1 MLKKS
6 WQTLRNLKKSEQNK
20 GLLFEDP
27 DFSPEDALPNANS
40 DIKWLR
46 PHEIVSNPE
55 FFTDGQ
61 SRFDV
66 VQGAIADC
74 WLLAAVATISMCDGL
89 FFRVVPPDQGFSKK
103 ESYAGVFYFHFWRYG
118 EWIEVVVDDRL
129 PTYNKSLILM
139 HSKDGNEFWSAL
151 LEKAY
156 AKIYGSYNAIQFGYT
171 SEAIQDMSGGL
182 TEYFELDNPP
192 PNLLEMIIRGLNKN
206 SIFGCSY
213 NKEMPSEV
221 IECPEEE
228 IKEMP
233 LKLCEGPL
241 EDTKKESILTDDNKE
256 EYKPGNDVK
265 EEARPLGK
273 VKEESRT
280 VENVKEESE
289 PTKNVKE
296 ESGPAKN
303 VKEESSPTEDVKDD
317 FRPVEK
323 VKEESIPT
331 ENAKEE
337 STEVTICHTESV
349 RTDGIVM
356 QHAYSINGVCKIKTK
371 EKTVALLRLRNPW
384 GKMEWNQAW
393 SDGSKEWDLVSPEVR
408 EKIKLNFDE
417 DGEFWME
424 LGDFMAK
431 FCYLDVCHLDPLLIT
446 DVSFESTNSQ
456 VNWMMSTYHGTLK
469 QQSPDDKE
477 FQDEYRFKLDD
488 LVPGEDLTIVIAVMQ
503 KYRRENSLAMMG
515 LAFAVCEGTCSLKVS
530 PGEYSIVSVAY
541 SEIDFMIR
549 VYTNGFIC
557 SEQGSVSEVESRDKI
572 FC

>member
-1 MLKKS
+1 MRNKNLWMVATKSSGLAYKIMIPIYGMSIGRGLMVPNLHTLNGMLAILSLIPLLDILVLIWLVVTVHILIIMFIGKILIGIVQFQFHSYGIRISNAKEIMANS
-6 WQTLRNLKKSEQNK
+6 SKFEQIRAECISAN
-20 GLLFEDP
+20 P
-27 DFSPEDALPNANS
+27 DFSPKDALPNASS

-66 VQGAIADC
+66 VQGSIADC

-89 FFRVVPPDQGFSKK
+89 FFHVVPPDQGFSKK
-103 ESYAGVFYFHFWRYG
+103 EGYAGVFHFHFWRYG
-118 EWIEVVVDDRL
+118 EWVEVVVDDRL
-129 PTYNKSLILM
+129 PTYNKSLIFM

-182 TEYFELDNPP
+182 TECFELDNPP
-192 PNLLEMIIRGLNKN
+192 PNLLEMIIRDLNKN

-228 IKEMP
+228 IKEVP
-233 LKLCEGPL
+233 LKLCEGP
-241 EDTKKESILTDDNKE
+241 
-256 EYKPGNDVK
+256 PGNDVK
-265 EEARPLGK
+265 EESRSVENVKEEPRAVGK

-280 VENVKEESE
+280 VENVKETFRSVENVKEESD
-289 PTKNVKE
+289 PAKNVKE
-296 ESGPAKN
+296 EFGPVEN
-303 VKEESSPTEDVKDD
+303 VKEESSPTEDVKEESSSTED
-317 FRPVEK
+317 

-337 STEVTICHTESV
+337 SNEVTICHTESV

-371 EKTVALLRLRNPW
+371 EKTVALLRLRNAW
-384 GKMEWNQAW
+384 GKTEWNQAW
-393 SDGSKEWDLVSPEVR
+393 SDGSKEWDLVLPEVR
-408 EKIKLNFDE
+408 EKIKLSFDE

-424 LGDFMAK
+424 FGD
-431 FCYLDVCHLDPLLIT
+431 YGQILLYGCL
-446 DVSFESTNSQ
+446 SS
-456 VNWMMSTYHGTLK
+456 
-469 QQSPDDKE
+469 
-477 FQDEYRFKLDD
+477 
-488 LVPGEDLTIVIAVMQ
+488 
-503 KYRRENSLAMMG
+503 
-515 LAFAVCEGTCSLKVS
+515 
-530 PGEYSIVSVAY
+530 
-541 SEIDFMIR
+541 
-549 VYTNGFIC
+549 
-557 SEQGSVSEVESRDKI
+557 
-572 FC
+572 